1 MDTGAEPSRS
11 FIPIVVTIVG
21 LTIGAGI
28 LIARM
33 GRTAVMKDWANRR
46 CEIPIM
52 FAGSFYKP
60 DSDQRTAGQFSAD
73 NFSYCIKEMQKT
85 AMGTAFAAPLKIFE
99 KQVAAAKTVAES
111 QNADKLGIATILN
124 GIVGQILG
132 DFYKRFRIFGDQ
144 LSRIMQ
150 RFRMSYDRVAGA
162 VNTIALAGL
171 SMMQAI
177 FNAYNTI
184 ILVVIII
191 LSVIAGVFILF
202 FFTLFPFLPMLLSA
216 VAVLAGAGY
225 SVGGLADVFC
235 FAPETQVEM
244 ADGSQRAMADLQL
257 GDIVD
262 GGGRVQGM
270 YVMDGRDA
278 DMYSLDGVIVSGDHL
293 VWNEKAGH
301 YCAVAEHPAARRPA
315 AGAAAGPALVYC
327 PLISNRN
334 LRAGG
339 NWFRDWEEIEEAS
352 EGNWH
357 SLIAGMLE
365 SYVGIPAS
373 FSTGFTTAV
382 DVFSENFNEWI
393 PIDCVSIGDRVLMKT
408 DNTGRLE
415 YSSVLGKTVVEGEY
429 DDDAQMGPATW
440 LHSAEGWKHP
450 AVNYLKEGLL
460 YNLITKSGH
469 FMVKTPAGQIC
480 VRDALEVGIS
490 RIEETYI
497 FTANELR
504 KTESRPPNR

>member
-46 CEIPIM
+46 CEVPIM

-60 DSDQRTAGQFSAD
+60 DSDPRTAGQFSAD

-111 QNADKLGIATILN
+111 QNADKLGIANLLN

-162 VNTIALAGL
+162 VNAIALAGL

-191 LSVIAGVFILF
+191 LSIIAGVFILLF
-202 FFTLFPFLPMLLSA
+202 FALFPFLPLLLTT
-216 VAVLAGAGY
+216 VAVLAGVGF
-225 SVGGLADVFC
+225 SVGGLATVFC

-244 ADGSQRAMADLQL
+244 ADGSRRAMADLQL
-257 GDIVD
+257 GDIVH
-262 GGGRVQGM
+262 GGGHIQGM
-270 YVMDGRDA
+270 YVMDGRAA

-293 VWNEKAGH
+293 VWNEVAGH
-301 YCAVAEHPAARRPA
+301 YCAVAEHPAARRH
-315 AGAAAGPALVYC
+315 AAGPALVYC
-327 PLISNRN
+327 PLISNRS

-339 NWFRDWEEIEEAS
+339 NWFRDWEEIEDAS
-352 EGNWH
+352 EGRWH
-357 SLIAGMLE
+357 SLIAGMLD
-365 SYVGIPAS
+365 SYAGLPAS

-382 DVFSENFNEWI
+382 NVFSEKFKGWI
-393 PIDCVSIGDRVLMKT
+393 PIDCVNIGDRVLMKT
-408 DNTGRLE
+408 DNDGWLE

-429 DDDAQMGPATW
+429 DDDAQMGPASW

-490 RIEETYI
+490 RIEETYA
-497 FTANELR
+497 FTASELR